1 MEPLN
6 VNDDMQEGGT
16 GRNGRAS
23 RLTLL
28 CRGATASS
36 RLSRLSSDE
45 PLLPKEALR
54 ARLLAGRLRASDA
67 VFSAPEIAARETA
80 AFLSAAPAPC
90 DALRDV
96 DYGRWNGRRIDEIA
110 ADEPSGLQAWMADP
124 TAAPHGGESFEAVR
138 ARCAAWLDG
147 QHGAGGHRLAVTHAV
162 VLKIVL
168 AHVLQAPLTAVWRA
182 DVEPLGLMTLTSDGR
197 RWALRFFGAHPD
209 PASG

>member
-1 MEPLN
+1 M
-6 VNDDMQEGGT
+6 NDDMQEGGT

-23 RLTLL
+23 RLTLI
-28 CRGATASS
+28 CRGATASN

-54 ARLLAGRLRASDA
+54 ARLLAGRLPSSDA
-67 VFSAPEIAARETA
+67 VLSAPEAAARETA
-80 AFLSAAPAPC
+80 ALLCAAPVPC

-124 TAAPHGGESFEAVR
+124 AATPHGGESFEAVR

-147 QHGAGGHRLAVTHAV
+147 QHGAGGHRLAVTHAI

-168 AHVLQAPLTAVWRA
+168 AHILQAPLAAVWRA
-182 DVEPLGLMTLTSDGR
+182 DVEPLGLMTLTSDSR
-197 RWALRFFGAHPD
+197 RWALRFFGALAD